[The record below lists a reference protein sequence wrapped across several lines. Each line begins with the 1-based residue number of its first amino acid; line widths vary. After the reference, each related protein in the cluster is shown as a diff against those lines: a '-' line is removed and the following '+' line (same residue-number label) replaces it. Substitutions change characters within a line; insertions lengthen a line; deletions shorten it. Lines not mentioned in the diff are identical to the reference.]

1 MNGHRPRAHARPS
14 EIAWTALMAF
24 LVAGLLAG
32 SVAAMSRVGTLQ
44 FGPRVGDMLV
54 FRPDHAS
61 GTDRSI
67 EVARAAG
74 GAGCVLAPKVMGKQG
89 GSLVIEERLP
99 ASWTYRVHWAGGA
112 TSAGPQDCG
121 GSANLLVPVED
132 LRFLA
137 YAAGGIGVEHRLFM
151 FGF

>member
-1 MNGHRPRAHARPS
+1 MNGHRPRFNARPG
-14 EIAWTALMAF
+14 EIAWTALMAL
-24 LVAGLLAG
+24 LVSGLLAG
-32 SVAAMSRVGTLQ
+32 SVAAVSRVGTLQ

-54 FRPDHAS
+54 FQPGSSA

-67 EVARAAG
+67 EVARAGG
-74 GAGCVLAPKVMGKQG
+74 GADCVLTPKVMGQQG
-89 GSLVIEERLP
+89 GSLVVEERLP
-99 ASWTYRVHWAGGA
+99 ASWTYRVHWAGGV
-112 TSAGPQDCG
+112 TSAGAKDCG
-121 GSANLLVPVED
+121 GSANLVVPVED